1 MQDQSE
7 IVNQLA
13 SVSSDLVM
21 WLKASVPEA
30 KNFVLEQAPL
40 VAREI
45 VYMSRGISTAAVGL
59 GLGVL
64 CVGLYIIRKSKR
76 FFDTDAEDLVIP
88 MWIIGGMIG
97 LIGFAVAMA
106 NGPRFIKSWLA
117 PRITI
122 IDYVRNTG
130 CR

>member
-13 SVSSDLVM
+13 SVSGDLIM

-30 KNFVLEQAPL
+30 KDFVLEQAPL

-45 VYMSRGISTAAVGL
+45 VYMSRGISTAAVGI

-64 CVGLYIIRKSKR
+64 GIGLYIIHKSKK
-76 FFDTDAEDLVIP
+76 FFGTDDEDILIP
-88 MWIIGGMIG
+88 MWIVGGAIG
-97 LIGFAVAMA
+97 LVGFTVAMS

-122 IDYVRNTG
+122 IDYDRNTG